1 MANANTAGEVSLP
14 ETACVSKILMRVDA
28 LRRVL
33 FEIKNLASQNKRSC
47 GASAVSRAAC
57 MALIFW
63 RISETDIDAKG
74 PSEDREPR

>member
-28 LRRVL
+28 LRSEL
-33 FEIKNLASQNKRSC
+33 FETKTFASQNKRSC
-47 GASAVSRAAC
+47 GASAVSSAAC

-63 RISETDIDAKG
+63 RISDTDIEAKG

>member
-33 FEIKNLASQNKRSC
+33 FEAKIFASQNKRSC
-47 GASAVSRAAC
+47 GASAVSSAAC

-63 RISETDIDAKG
+63 RMSETDIDAKG

>member
-33 FEIKNLASQNKRSC
+33 LEIKIPSSQNKRSC
-47 GASAVSRAAC
+47 GASAVSSTAC
-57 MALIFW
+57 IALIFW
-63 RISETDIDAKG
+63 RISDTDMEAKG
-74 PSEDREPR
+74 PSTEREPR